1 MWTNQQLKG
10 AARQP
15 GRHKT
20 RENSSVRQGRK
31 NSPDQQTLSRDLEP
45 LRQAKMYR
53 SLLQMV
59 RTVRQRNAVPK
70 TAAEG
75 AERKPMLYEEV
86 ELGVRSLHIPRTE
99 TRKTATGTVQTVAE
113 NGTAI
118 AAQTKKATEKGAI
131 AMKKLLETR
140 SGMLAAVD
148 IKMAKEMATGVK
160 IEKLIASRQA
170 GLTGVPTKIERTET
184 ERRTSR
190 VTGKTENANETGT
203 TRTRTRTR
211 SESDQSVRGSLIE
224 GSERS
229 PEQALG
235 ETSAESMIHGTIN
248 GMARRTHPT
257 PVVPHHSEISSVDL
271 RQRLRVAARLL
282 QLQPASPLPS
292 GSGRTR

>member
-45 LRQAKMYR
+45 LRQEKMSR
-53 SLLQMV
+53 QVLQMV
-59 RTVRQRNAVPK
+59 RTVRRRNAVPK
-70 TAAEG
+70 TVAEG

-86 ELGVRSLHIPRTE
+86 EPEVRSLRTPQTE
-99 TRKTATGTVQTVAE
+99 TRRIVTGTVQTVAE

-118 AAQTKKATEKGAI
+118 VAQTEKATEKRAI
-131 AMKKLLETR
+131 AIEVPETR

-148 IKMAKEMATGVK
+148 IKMAKETATGVK
-160 IEKLIASRQA
+160 TEKLIASRQA
-170 GLTGVPTKIERTET
+170 GLTGVPTKNERTET
-184 ERRTSR
+184 ERRTSHA
-190 VTGKTENANETGT
+190 TGKIESANETGT
-203 TRTRTRTR
+203 TRIR